1 MANFKMTRDRM
12 LGLLSVLAGIAV
24 LISSL
29 SIKSRMQLNEPGPA
43 LFPRICGCGFVLFGA
58 IILLRKPKADEK
70 PFMTKDGWIRV
81 VQLYLILMAYVFIG
95 LTYVG
100 YLISTPILL
109 FVLYMVLAEADKK
122 PKVWFAAVLALGIG
136 LFLYLFF
143 RRLIGVPLP
152 QGVILPAL
160 GIRL

>member
-1 MANFKMTRDRM
+1 M
-12 LGLLSVLAGIAV
+12 LGLISVLAGIAV

-43 LFPRICGCGFVLFGA
+43 LFPRICGFGFLIFGA
-58 IILLRKPKADEK
+58 IILVRKPKADEK
-70 PFMTKDGWIRV
+70 PFMTKEGWIRLIA
-81 VQLYLILMAYVFIG
+81 LYLVLMAYVFVG

-100 YLISTPILL
+100 YMISTPILL
-109 FVLYMVLAEADKK
+109 FVLYLMLAEKDKR
-122 PKVWFAAVLALGIG
+122 PRVWVAALLSLGIG
-136 LFLYLFF
+136 LFLYIFF
-143 RRLIGVPLP
+143 RKIIGVPLP